1 MNTYINIKVN
11 LRAKSHQRQKRTL
24 RNDKGSIHQEDIAVP
39 NVCALN
45 NKAKI
50 CEEIMLELREK

>member
-24 RNDKGSIHQEDIAVP
+24 HNDKGSIHQEDIAILSVW
-39 NVCALN
+39 ALN

-50 CEEIMLELREK
+50 CEEIMLELRDK